1 MIDHSSETKR
11 FMTLK
16 KFVLLGYFIKH
27 KALYFWRV
35 HNHTVWFQTRL
46 GKNLLQSVVY
56 IYTIIRAYFEGHQ
69 NRHLYQKNVQWYTL
83 IFGKQIKLPNQFGNI
98 HADSTFI
105 IDLRSNFGSTMTK
118 LCKTK
123 LWGSHRHFFTFRL
136 QKCRCTLWKN
146 LNFFLGELHEVIIR
160 QSRRHSQTYLI
171 I

>member
-1 MIDHSSETKR
+1 MREDALLAFCIPKKLNTTNWRR
-11 FMTLK
+11 FIPRRVWNHIVWLITLQKQRGLWLK

-69 NRHLYQKNVQWYTL
+69 NRHLYQKNVQVCTTL

-118 LCKTK
+118 LCK
-123 LWGSHRHFFTFRL
+123 
-136 QKCRCTLWKN
+136 
-146 LNFFLGELHEVIIR
+146 I
-160 QSRRHSQTYLI
+160 
-171 I
+171 

>member
-1 MIDHSSETKR
+1 MIKWPN
-11 FMTLK
+11 K
-16 KFVLLGYFIKH
+16 VVLLGYFIKH
-27 KALYFWRV
+27 RGLYFWRV

-69 NRHLYQKNVQWYTL
+69 NRHLYQKNVQVCTTL

-118 LCKTK
+118 LCKIYVEIICGGLCHATSLLLGGGEWCTLGWNQIFCLSWIFGNFSLSTK
-123 LWGSHRHFFTFRL
+123 LNIFH
-136 QKCRCTLWKN
+136 
-146 LNFFLGELHEVIIR
+146 
-160 QSRRHSQTYLI
+160 
-171 I
+171 